1 MNILERTLTSNEVAE
16 MVGKEHS
23 KLIRD
28 IRTYVGYLNEAKIGS
43 VDFFIESTYRDA
55 KGEERPNYLL
65 TKQGCE
71 MVSNKLT
78 GAKGVQFTAKYVSRF
93 NQMEKHINQQLDT
106 SALSPELQMFQG
118 IFQAVANQELATKKL
133 ESKVDNISEI
143 VGVNSTNWR
152 EDSNRL
158 INKIVRIQ
166 GNTGQVHQEVRS
178 MIFLEV
184 DKRAGVSLQTR
195 LTNKRR
201 RMADEGASKSRRDKL
216 TKVDVIADDKK
227 MIEIYVAVVK
237 EYAIKYNVWNNDF

>member
-1 MNILERTLTSNEVAE
+1 MNILERTLTSNEVAG

-28 IRTYVGYLNEAKIGS
+28 IRTYVDYLAEAKIGS
-43 VDFFIESTYRDA
+43 GDFFIESTYKDA
-55 KGEERPNYLL
+55 NNQERPNYLL

-106 SALSPELQMFQG
+106 SNLSPELQMFQG

-133 ESKVDNISEI
+133 ESKIDNISEI

-158 INKIVRIQ
+158 INKIVRLQ
-166 GNTGQVHQEVRS
+166 GNTGQAHQEVRS
-178 MIFLEV
+178 MVFLEV

-237 EYAIKYNVWNNDF
+237 EYAIKYNIWNNDF

>member
-1 MNILERTLTSNEVAE
+1 MNILERTLTSNEVAG

-28 IRTYVGYLNEAKIGS
+28 IRTYVDYLAEAKIGS
-43 VDFFIESTYRDA
+43 GDFFIESTYKDA
-55 KGEERPNYLL
+55 NNQERPNYLL

-106 SALSPELQMFQG
+106 SNLSPELQMFQG

-201 RMADEGASKSRRDKL
+201 RMADEGVSKSRRDKL

>member
-1 MNILERTLTSNEVAE
+1 MNILERTLTSNEVAG

-28 IRTYVGYLNEAKIGS
+28 IRTYVDYLAEAKIGS
-43 VDFFIESTYRDA
+43 GDFFIESTYKDA
-55 KGEERPNYLL
+55 NNQERPNYLL

-106 SALSPELQMFQG
+106 SHLSPELQMFQG

-166 GNTGQVHQEVRS
+166 GNTGQVHQEVRL

-201 RMADEGASKSRRDKL
+201 RMADEGVSKSRRDKL

>member
-1 MNILERTLTSNEVAE
+1 MNILERTLTSNEVAG

-28 IRTYVGYLNEAKIGS
+28 IRTYVDYLAEAKIGS
-43 VDFFIESTYRDA
+43 GDFFIESTYKDA
-55 KGEERPNYLL
+55 NNQERPNYLL

-106 SALSPELQMFQG
+106 SNLSPELQMFQG

-133 ESKVDNISEI
+133 ESKIDNISEI

-158 INKIVRIQ
+158 INKIVRLQ
-166 GNTGQVHQEVRS
+166 GNTGQAHQEVRS
-178 MIFLEV
+178 MVFLEV

-227 MIEIYVAVVK
+227 LIEIYVAVVK

>member
-1 MNILERTLTSNEVAE
+1 MNILERTLTSNEVAG

-28 IRTYVGYLNEAKIGS
+28 IRTYVDYLAEAKIGS
-43 VDFFIESTYRDA
+43 GDFFIESTYKDA
-55 KGEERPNYLL
+55 NNQERPNYLL

-106 SALSPELQMFQG
+106 SNLSPELQMFQG

-133 ESKVDNISEI
+133 ESKIDNISEI

-158 INKIVRIQ
+158 INKIVRLQ
-166 GNTGQVHQEVRS
+166 GNTGQAHQEVRS
-178 MIFLEV
+178 MVFLEV

-227 MIEIYVAVVK
+227 LIEIYAAVVK